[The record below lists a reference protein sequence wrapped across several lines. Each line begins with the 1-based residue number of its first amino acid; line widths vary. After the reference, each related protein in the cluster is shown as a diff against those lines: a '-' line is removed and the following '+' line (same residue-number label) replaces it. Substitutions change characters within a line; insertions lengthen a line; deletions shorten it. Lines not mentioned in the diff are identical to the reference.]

1 VIAFLIV
8 VTKSTLDML
17 NSILVQ
23 IVTNGATT
31 AAQVVDTARAV
42 ATTPVVPK
50 QDTISL
56 LDLIMKGGYIMI
68 PIGLL
73 SILAIFYFFERFLA
87 IRKASKIDVNFMN
100 NIKDYIHNGNIDAA
114 KALCRNT
121 PAPAAKMVEKG
132 VSRIGKPI
140 KEIEDAM
147 ESVGAVEISKL
158 EKNIGV
164 LSLIG
169 RIAPI
174 FGFIGTIA
182 GVIKIF
188 YDISLTDNI
197 SIGVISAGLY
207 QKMITSASGLVVGLL
222 AFIGYFIVN
231 AQLDRTVH
239 KMQEASLQFIDL
251 LQEPSKR

>member
-1 VIAFLIV
+1 
-8 VTKSTLDML
+8 ML
-17 NSILVQ
+17 NSILAQ
-23 IVTNGATT
+23 IVTNGTTT
-31 AAQVVDTARAV
+31 AAQVIDSAGNIAQLPTQII
-42 ATTPVVPK
+42 PK
-50 QDTISL
+50 QDTLSL
-56 LDLIMKGGYIMI
+56 LDLILKGGLIMI
-68 PIGLL
+68 PIGIL
-73 SILAIFYFFERFLA
+73 SVLTIFYFFERFLV
-87 IRKASKIDVNFMN
+87 ISKASKIDANFMN

-121 PAPAAKMVEKG
+121 AAPAAKMVEKG

-140 KEIEDAM
+140 KEIEESM
-147 ESVGAVEISKL
+147 ESVGALEISKL
-158 EKNIGV
+158 EKNISI

-174 FGFIGTIA
+174 FGFVGTIA

-197 SIGVISAGLY
+197 SIGVISTGLY

-222 AFIGYFIVN
+222 AFIAYFIVN
-231 AQLDRTVH
+231 AMLDKTIR
-239 KMQEASLQFIDL
+239 KMQETSLQFIDL

>member
-1 VIAFLIV
+1 
-8 VTKSTLDML
+8 ML
-17 NSILVQ
+17 NFILAQVP
-23 IVTNGATT
+23 TT
-31 AAQVVDTARAV
+31 TTQVVDSAKSVTGIV
-42 ATTPVVPK
+42 AAAPK
-50 QDTISL
+50 QDTLSL
-56 LDLIMKGGYIMI
+56 LDLIIKGGYIMI

-100 NIKDYIHNGNIDAA
+100 NIKDYIHNGNMDAA

-121 PAPAAKMVEKG
+121 PAPAARMVEKG
-132 VSRIGKPI
+132 VARIGKPI

-222 AFIGYFIVN
+222 AFVGYFIVN
-231 AQLDRTVH
+231 AQLDKTVH
-239 KMQEASLQFIDL
+239 KMQETSLQFIDL

>member
-1 VIAFLIV
+1 MF
-8 VTKSTLDML
+8 
-17 NSILVQ
+17 NSILLQ
-23 IVTNGATT
+23 QAVTTGTAVATQM
-31 AAQVVDTARAV
+31 ADTARSV
-42 ATTPVVPK
+42 AQMPGIVTPK
-50 QDTISL
+50 QDSLSL
-56 LDLIMKGGYIMI
+56 LDLIIKGGYIMYPMGI
-68 PIGLL
+68 L
-73 SILAIFYFFERFLA
+73 SVLTLYYFFERF
-87 IRKASKIDVNFMN
+87 ITIKKASKMDANFMN
-100 NIKDYIHNGNIDAA
+100 NIKDYIHNGNMDAA

-121 PAPAAKMVEKG
+121 TAPAARMIEKG

-140 KEIEDAM
+140 REIEESM
-147 ESVGAVEISKL
+147 ESVGALEISKL
-158 EKNIGV
+158 EKNISV

-197 SIGVISAGLY
+197 SIGVISSGLY

-231 AQLDRTVH
+231 AMLDRIIH
-239 KMQEASLQFIDL
+239 RMQETSLQFIDL
-251 LQEPSKR
+251 LQEPSKK